1 MDEDAASRGVAGPV
15 SDTVRTHVDEDAVA
29 ALAAELSGRE
39 AGTLARALGSGRTL
53 TQTLGT
59 LDAGRRRV
67 LRPLMEAA
75 GVGPRMRETSVL
87 VLRAI
92 EAARG
97 RECETTPVW
106 TMPERACGE
115 GLSGSVT
122 AALGR
127 LVEGAYHSVT
137 ISTYN
142 LAPSSGLW
150 AAMTGVS
157 SRPEVSVRLYMD
169 ADVADQGLGP
179 QPHALSTL
187 QAARRLERAVVLC
200 PAVDDKGRRVRNHA
214 KFLVVDHQILVVT
227 SANLSLS
234 AEERNVELG
243 LRIDD
248 PLLARAVEDQ
258 MRALEDVGI
267 YERVGRKR

>member
-1 MDEDAASRGVAGPV
+1 MDEDAV
-15 SDTVRTHVDEDAVA
+15 T
-29 ALAAELSGRE
+29 ALAAELSARE
-39 AGTLARALGSGRTL
+39 AGMFARALGSGRTL
-53 TQTLGT
+53 TQALGAV
-59 LDAGRRRV
+59 DAGRRRV
-67 LRPLMEAA
+67 LRPLMEVA
-75 GVGPRMRETSVL
+75 GVGSRIRETSVL
-87 VLRAI
+87 VLRTI
-92 EAARG
+92 EAARE
-97 RECETTPVW
+97 RERETTPVW
-106 TMPERACGE
+106 TMPERARGA
-115 GLSGSVT
+115 GLSGNVT

-150 AAMTGVS
+150 AAMTKVS

-169 ADVADQGLGP
+169 ADVADHGLGP
-179 QPHALSTL
+179 QPHVLSTL
-187 QAARRLERAVVLC
+187 QAARRLERAVVLR
-200 PAVDDKGRRVRNHA
+200 PAVDDKGWRVRNHA